1 MLICRASGYRW
12 TLTVSSMASRK
23 AQKDAARERRL
34 AEERVRAERDRRTRR
49 MRMVGGVVVAAVAL
63 VAVAIAISS
72 GGSSSAKVVTPD
84 SAAAKQAQ
92 ASVNTLLKG
101 IPQQGNTLGSPN
113 AKVTITEYGD
123 LVCPVCKSFALGAEN
138 QLIAN
143 EVRSGKAKIV
153 YKALET
159 ASSTANGTQFVPSQT
174 AALAAG
180 EQKLGWNYIELF
192 YHEQGDETS
201 SYVNDNFLGGLA
213 KQIAGLNYGQWSSSR
228 QSSSLSDQVTKDMQA
243 AQTAG
248 YSSTPT
254 LVVTGPKSQAQ
265 PIVGSADY
273 ASLQSAIK
281 SVS

>member
-1 MLICRASGYRW
+1 
-12 TLTVSSMASRK
+12 MASRK

-34 AEERVRAERDRRTRR
+34 AEERARAERDRRTRR
-49 MRMVGGVVVAAVAL
+49 MRMVGGVVVVAVAL

-72 GGSSSAKVVTPD
+72 SGSSSAKVIAPD
-84 SAAAKQAQ
+84 SAAAKKAQ
-92 ASVNTLLKG
+92 VTVNSLLKG
-101 IPQQGNTLGSPN
+101 IPQTGNTLGSPT
-113 AKVTITEYGD
+113 APVTITEYGD
-123 LVCPVCKSFALGAEN
+123 LVCPVCRSFALGAEN

-143 EVRSGKAKIV
+143 EVRTGKAKIV

-159 ASSTANGTQFVPSQT
+159 ASGTANNSQFVPSQA

-180 EQKLGWNYIELF
+180 QQKLGWNYIELF

-213 KQIAGLNYGQWSSSR
+213 KQISGLNYGQWSSNR
-228 QSSSLSDQVTKDMQA
+228 QSSSLSEQVTSDMQA

-248 YSSTPT
+248 YQSTPT
-254 LVVTGPKSQAQ
+254 IIVTGPKSQAQ
-265 PIVGSADY
+265 PIVGATDY